1 MPFLGDNG
9 RAGVRAYKPRGAAVA
24 ILLWAWVAA
33 QGVVARAEEDAFLAR
48 ADVVPPVT
56 SLELPAYA
64 HMCDASGTEYVLV
77 VATES
82 QLRRQGWRYSM
93 IEPATA
99 PEEYLVAHPV
109 RPGARAAA
117 KGRFL
122 IVYDDGR
129 QWVVRATANDAD
141 PAQIYANRCSIAA
154 GPGCLFPATGSRTG
168 CFEAARVYPS
178 DPKPLVCGG
187 IDFDP
192 RFCHASPMSSL
203 RQIGVGMIS
212 TRAGRG
218 RPGSAEKRFLINGF
232 IGFTL

>member
-117 KGRFL
+117 KGRFR

-154 GPGCLFPATGSRTG
+154 GPGCLFPATGTRPSG
-168 CFEAARVYPS
+168 FGAAGVYPIP
-178 DPKPLVCGG
+178 PKTAVWWWY
-187 IDFDP
+187 
-192 RFCHASPMSSL
+192 
-203 RQIGVGMIS
+203 
-212 TRAGRG
+212 
-218 RPGSAEKRFLINGF
+218 
-232 IGFTL
+232 